1 MGNSFQKAKRENIW
15 AKILQIAPSGGGKSF
30 GSLRLATGLAK
41 ALSIDTGNEERIG
54 YIGTEGSRDKYYADE
69 FDYDLLQLKAPFTPE
84 SYIDAIDEALDAGYK
99 IIVIDQISSEWGGKG
114 GMLEIHSKMSGN
126 SYTNW
131 SKLTPRHEKFVDKI
145 LDSEA
150 FIIANVR
157 GKDKY
162 VLEEQN
168 GKQVPRKVGVGYTQ
182 RDDLE
187 FLFTVAFTV
196 EQDTHLFTSVKDNT
210 HLFENRND
218 VITEKDGELIY
229 QWSTGGDVKA
239 KRNELEKVKAEAKA
253 KIALNEEAEAKKI
266 AEENDKKQKKQQ
278 NQLSLEDLKAEI
290 LIKCKS
296 LADSGKRKQ
305 VGETLTSLT
314 DSPNPNDIVDK
325 KIAEK
330 VLSALEEL
338 E

>member
-1 MGNSFQKAKRENIW
+1 MGFQKAKRENIW